1 MVGRLVQGDPSQLSI
16 GVAVHL
22 AWQPIDGCAHGR
34 RSRPRSAC
42 SRDNVN
48 LKTASRD
55 GVLKICRGAP
65 RSLVMPVS

>member
-22 AWQPIDGCAHGR
+22 AWQRIDGCAHGR
-34 RSRPRSAC
+34 RSGPRSTR
-42 SRDNVN
+42 SRDNVQTQN
-48 LKTASRD
+48 RVAGRRLKVR
-55 GVLKICRGAP
+55 RGAP